1 MDRVLGLIKS
11 GQDQGAKLECGGERI
26 GKTGYYIQP
35 TVFSNVKDDMNI
47 AKEEVSMNTFVQM
60 RWVFLFVIVH
70 TCDSFNDAQL
80 FCDSC
85 IYDVFVTVV
94 R

>member
-47 AKEEVSMNTFVQM
+47 AKEEVSMNTFVQIG
-60 RWVFLFVIVH
+60 WVCYVSYFTFVTV
-70 TCDSFNDAQL
+70 L
-80 FCDSC
+80 MKLSC
-85 IYDVFVTVV
+85 FVTVV
-94 R
+94 RYI

>member
-1 MDRVLGLIKS
+1 MDRVLGLIQS

-60 RWVFLFVIVH
+60 RWVCYVSYF
-70 TCDSFNDAQL
+70 T
-80 FCDSC
+80 
-85 IYDVFVTVV
+85 FVTVLMKLNCFVV
-94 R
+94 RYI

>member
-11 GQDQGAKLECGGERI
+11 GKDQGAKLECGGERI

-60 RWVFLFVIVH
+60 RWGVLCVIFH
-70 TCDSFNDAQL
+70 ICDSFNEAQL
-80 FCDSC
+80 FL
-85 IYDVFVTVV
+85 
-94 R
+94 